1 MINIISL
8 TLTYNDHRVLVVCK
22 IEQTHHDYLLLL
34 LHSIHNKSLLIT
46 GLLSVVNIR

>member
-8 TLTYNDHRVLVVCK
+8 TLTYNDHRVLVVYK
-22 IEQTHHDYLLLL
+22 LEQTYDCLLLL

-46 GLLSVVNIR
+46 